1 MARRGLTLV
10 ELLAALALLLLL
22 LALSLPA
29 VQGRMAGARFDSAR
43 TQVEAAIVVCRAEA
57 QRQGRVLALTVGP
70 TGRGELGLFM
80 EPIDA
85 AAAAGAI
92 DRAGGEERLAG
103 ERGASDTSKPPP
115 LWGALPEGVVVSD
128 QPPQH
133 KGDASLATVEE
144 QFTPP
149 GAPGRMTIAVFF
161 PDGSAASRGPVY
173 ISLGE
178 AAAVATI
185 NRWTG
190 SAAVAPYVIA
200 DRSPEEQ
207 EPREEP
213 PPQRRER
220 PAAEEEPR

>member
-43 TQVEAAIVVCRAEA
+43 AQIEAAIVVCRAEA

-70 TGRGELGLFM
+70 TGRGELGLYM
-80 EPIDA
+80 EAIDA

-92 DRAGGEERLAG
+92 DRAGSEGRLRDERD
-103 ERGASDTSKPPP
+103 ASDTAKPPP
-115 LWGALPEGVVVSD
+115 LWGVLPQGVVVSD
-128 QPPQH
+128 KPPQP
-133 KGDASLATVEE
+133 KDDSEFGRAEDRFVS
-144 QFTPP
+144 P
-149 GAPGRMTIAVFF
+149 GSTERLTIAVFF

-173 ISLGE
+173 ITLGD
-178 AAAVATI
+178 AAVVATI

-190 SAAVAPYVIA
+190 LAAVAPYVA
-200 DRSPEEQ
+200 AEGSPEEQ

-213 PPQRRER
+213 PPQRKER
-220 PAAEEEPR
+220 PAAGEEPR